1 MKRITASQ
9 YFYTKLI
16 LWVLGVI
23 LIPVFGWYIPT
34 RTYKIDKETI
44 EITNSAL
51 GDIVEF
57 DATNSWGYQIHAKF
71 HPNNEESCGCGDG
84 DAYDLHINGEE
95 WGTVSRGKEWYV
107 TKDTQGFFFI
117 RPFYTVISFL
127 LIVLQALL
135 ISYFIGV
142 IVEDDCL
149 EFHFREYFICDCD
162 TNKLS
167 MELEDVTMRGCHY
180 SSDFFFSKVF
190 GLYPTPKR
198 VNRLNKF
205 LGLI

>member
-16 LWVLGVI
+16 LWILGVI
-23 LIPVFGWYIPT
+23 LIPLFAWYFPT
-34 RTYKIDKETI
+34 RTYKIDKESI
-44 EITNSAL
+44 EITNGVL
-51 GDIVEF
+51 GDIIEF

-84 DAYDLHINGEE
+84 DKYKLHINGEE
-95 WGTVSRGKEWYV
+95 WGTEYREKEWYA
-107 TKDTQGFFFI
+107 TKDTQVFFFI
-117 RPFYTVISFL
+117 RPLYTVISFL

-135 ISYFIGV
+135 ISYFIGI
-142 IVEDDCL
+142 IVEDDCQD
-149 EFHFREYFICDCD
+149 FRFRERFKCYSDKE
-162 TNKLS
+162 T
-167 MELEDVTMRGCHY
+167 MELCEVTMSGGYY
-180 SSDFFFSKVF
+180 SSDFLFSKVF
-190 GLYPTPKR
+190 GLFPTPKR

>member
-23 LIPVFGWYIPT
+23 LIPVFVWYVPT
-34 RTYKIDKETI
+34 RTYKIDKQTI
-44 EITNSAL
+44 EVTNSAS

-57 DATNSWGYQIHAKF
+57 DGTNSWGYKIHVKF

-95 WGTVSRGKEWYV
+95 WGRVYREKEWYA
-107 TKDTQGFFFI
+107 TKDTQGFIFV
-117 RPFYTVISFL
+117 RPLYTVISFL

-142 IVEDDCL
+142 IVEDDCR
-149 EFHFREYFICDCD
+149 EFRFRERFKCDSG
-162 TNKLS
+162 TES
-167 MELEDVTMRGCHY
+167 MELYEVTMSGGHY
-180 SSDFFFSKVF
+180 SSDFLFSKVF
-190 GLYPTPKR
+190 GLFPTPKR

>member
-44 EITNSAL
+44 EVTNSAS

-57 DATNSWGYQIHAKF
+57 DGINSWGYKIHAKF

-84 DAYDLHINGEE
+84 DAYNLHINGEE
-95 WGTVSRGKEWYV
+95 WGTVYREKEWYT

-142 IVEDDCL
+142 IVEYDCM
-149 EFHFREYFICDCD
+149 EFRFRERFKCDSD
-162 TNKLS
+162 TNTET
-167 MELEDVTMRGCHY
+167 MELCSVTMSGAHF
-180 SSDFFFSKVF
+180 SDDFFFSKVF
-190 GLYPTPKR
+190 GLFPTAKR

>member
-23 LIPVFGWYIPT
+23 LIPVFAWYIPT
-34 RTYKIDKETI
+34 RTYIIDKESI
-44 EITNSAL
+44 EVTNGAL

-71 HPNNEESCGCGDG
+71 QPNNEESCGCGDG

-95 WGTVSRGKEWYV
+95 WGTVYREKEWYA
-107 TKDTQGFFFI
+107 TKDTQGFIFV
-117 RPFYTVISFL
+117 RPLYTVISFL

-142 IVEDDCL
+142 IVEDDCRS
-149 EFHFREYFICDCD
+149 FYFRERFKCDSG
-162 TNKLS
+162 TES
-167 MELEDVTMRGCHY
+167 MELYEVTMSGGHY
-180 SSDFFFSKVF
+180 SSDFLFSKVF
-190 GLYPTPKR
+190 GLFPTPKR

>member
-1 MKRITASQ
+1 MSRITASQ

-23 LIPVFGWYIPT
+23 LIPVFAWYFPT
-34 RTYKIDKETI
+34 RTYKIDKKSI
-44 EITNSAL
+44 EVTNGAS

-57 DATNSWGYQIHAKF
+57 DATNSWGYQVHAKF

-84 DAYDLHINGEE
+84 DVYDLHINGEE
-95 WGTVSRGKEWYV
+95 WGTVYREKEWYA
-107 TKDTQGFFFI
+107 TKDTQGFIFV
-117 RPFYTVISFL
+117 RPLYTVISFL

-142 IVEDDCL
+142 IVEDDCRSFYFK
-149 EFHFREYFICDCD
+149 EHFRCDS
-162 TNKLS
+162 NNE
-167 MELEDVTMRGCHY
+167 MELCEVTMSYGHF
-180 SSDFFFSKVF
+180 SDDFLFSKVF
-190 GLYPTPKR
+190 GLFPTAKR
-198 VNRLNKF
+198 VNRINKF

>member
-1 MKRITASQ
+1 MNRITASQ

-23 LIPVFGWYIPT
+23 LIPVFAWYIPT

-44 EITNSAL
+44 EVTNSAS

-57 DATNSWGYQIHAKF
+57 NATNSWGYQIHAKF

-84 DAYDLHINGEE
+84 DVYDLHINGEE
-95 WGTVSRGKEWYV
+95 WGEVSRKKEWYT
-107 TKDTQGFFFI
+107 TKDTQGFFFV
-117 RPFYTVISFL
+117 RPLYTVISFL

-135 ISYFIGV
+135 ISYFIG
-142 IVEDDCL
+142 IIIEDDCR
-149 EFHFREYFICDCD
+149 EFRFRERFKYDTD
-162 TNKLS
+162 TNTET
-167 MELEDVTMRGCHY
+167 MELYEVTMSYGY
-180 SSDFFFSKVF
+180 FSDDFFFSKVF
-190 GLYPTPKR
+190 GLFPTVKR

>member
-23 LIPVFGWYIPT
+23 LIPVFAWYFPT
-34 RTYKIDKETI
+34 RTYKIDKQTI
-44 EITNSAL
+44 EITNSAS

-57 DATNSWGYQIHAKF
+57 DGTNYWGYQIHVKF
-71 HPNNEESCGCGDG
+71 YPNNGVESCDCHGG
-84 DAYDLHINGEE
+84 DAYDLYINGEE
-95 WGTVSRGKEWYV
+95 WGTVYRKKEWYA
-107 TKDTQGFFFI
+107 TKDTQGFILF
-117 RPFYTVISFL
+117 RPLYTVISVL
-127 LIVLQALL
+127 LIVLQILL
-135 ISYFIGV
+135 FAYFMAIL
-142 IVEDDCL
+142 IENDFLDFYFK
-149 EFHFREYFICDCD
+149 EHFKCDSD
-162 TNKLS
+162 TKS
-167 MELEDVTMRGCHY
+167 MELYDVTMNGGHY

-190 GLYPTPKR
+190 GLFPTAKR

>member
-1 MKRITASQ
+1 MNRITASQ

-44 EITNSAL
+44 EVTNSAS

-95 WGTVSRGKEWYV
+95 WGTVSRKKEWYA
-107 TKDTQGFFFI
+107 TKDTQGFFFV

-127 LIVLQALL
+127 LICLQCLL
-135 ISYFIGV
+135 ISYFIGLL
-142 IVEDDCL
+142 IEDECL
-149 EFHFREYFICDCD
+149 DFYFKEHFRCDSD
-162 TNKLS
+162 TES
-167 MELEDVTMRGCHY
+167 MELYNVTISGRGSY
-180 SSDFFFSKVF
+180 FSSDFLFNKVF
-190 GLYPTPKR
+190 GLFPTAKR